1 MISLDENT
9 KIPSPDSTLEER
21 LLFLQENMVNFV
33 KQYNLPVIEVSLV
46 VSKYIRAL
54 LESLNRTAS
63 ESGEKLPENISQ
75 PWDIDQKYNT
85 PTIES
90 FPLDKLLGTLD
101 EDRMDILDTMI
112 RVIING
118 AEIPFSSVITLLR
131 DWEKR
136 LRIQMAEATSPG
148 HLFSP
153 MEIPEGF

>member
-1 MISLDENT
+1 MDENA
-9 KIPSPDSTLEER
+9 KIPRVDAPIEER

-46 VSKYIRAL
+46 VSKYIKVL
-54 LESLNRTAS
+54 LESLERAAS
-63 ESGEKLPENISQ
+63 QSGEKIPGNISQ
-75 PWDIDQKYNT
+75 AWEIDADLRG

-101 EDRMDILDTMI
+101 EDRMDILDTMMI
-112 RVIING
+112 VIING
-118 AEIPFSSVITLLR
+118 AEIPFSSALTLLR
-131 DWEKR
+131 DWEMR

-153 MEIPEGF
+153 MDLPEGF

>member
-75 PWDIDQKYNT
+75 PWDIDQNYHT

-153 MEIPEGF
+153 MELPEGF

>member
-1 MISLDENT
+1 MDENA
-9 KIPSPDSTLEER
+9 KIPRVDAPIEER

-54 LESLNRTAS
+54 LESLERAAS
-63 ESGEKLPENISQ
+63 ASGEQIPKNISEA
-75 PWDIDQKYNT
+75 WKIDT
-85 PTIES
+85 DLTVPTIDS

-101 EDRMDILDTMI
+101 EDRMDILDTMM

-118 AEIPFSSVITLLR
+118 AEIPFSSALTLLR
-131 DWEKR
+131 DWEMR

-153 MEIPEGF
+153 MELPEGF

>member
-85 PTIES
+85 PTRES

-153 MEIPEGF
+153 MELPEGF

>member
-1 MISLDENT
+1 VDENA
-9 KIPSPDSTLEER
+9 KIPRVDAPIEER

-46 VSKYIRAL
+46 VSKYIKVL
-54 LESLNRTAS
+54 LESLERAAS
-63 ESGEKLPENISQ
+63 QSGEKIPGNISQ
-75 PWDIDQKYNT
+75 AWEIDADLRG

-101 EDRMDILDTMI
+101 EDRMDILDTMM

-118 AEIPFSSVITLLR
+118 AEIPFSSALTLLR
-131 DWEKR
+131 DWEMR

-153 MEIPEGF
+153 MDLPEGF

>member
-46 VSKYIRAL
+46 VSKYIRTL

-63 ESGEKLPENISQ
+63 KSGEKLPDNISQ
-75 PWDIDQKYNT
+75 PWEIDQKYNT
-85 PTIES
+85 PTIDS

-131 DWEKR
+131 DWEMR

-153 MEIPEGF
+153 MELPEGF

>member
-1 MISLDENT
+1 MDENA
-9 KIPSPDSTLEER
+9 KIPRVDAPIEER

-46 VSKYIRAL
+46 VSKYIKVL
-54 LESLNRTAS
+54 LESLERAAS
-63 ESGEKLPENISQ
+63 QSGEKIPGNISQ
-75 PWDIDQKYNT
+75 AWEIDADLRG

-101 EDRMDILDTMI
+101 EDRMDILDTMM
-112 RVIING
+112 RVIIKG
-118 AEIPFSSVITLLR
+118 AEIPFSSALTLLR
-131 DWEKR
+131 DWEMR

-153 MEIPEGF
+153 MDLPEGF